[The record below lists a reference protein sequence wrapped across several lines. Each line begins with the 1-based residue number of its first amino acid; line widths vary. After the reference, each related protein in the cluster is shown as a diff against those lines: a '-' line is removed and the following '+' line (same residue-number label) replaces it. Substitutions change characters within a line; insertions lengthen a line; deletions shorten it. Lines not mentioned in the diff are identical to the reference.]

1 LKSDPYMPPKLFK
14 KLDPNRQ
21 FPDKMMNHEIPNISE
36 ITKPKRDK
44 NLTQCQEHNKE
55 NPDAI

>member
-1 LKSDPYMPPKLFK
+1 MPPKLFK